1 MGEKG
6 NVTELAGG
14 ASLLGAAE
22 QSLIERVT
30 TTTTATVLGVGE
42 DLASTIREKAVG
54 AVADATVAAA
64 RERWDRD
71 HVDPAATTADQ
82 GDDSSGTPQT
92 PPTTPAPPA

>member
-6 NVTELAGG
+6 NVSELAAG
-14 ASLLGAAE
+14 AAAPLLAGAE

-54 AVADATVAAA
+54 AVADASVAAA
-64 RERWDRD
+64 RDRWNRD
-71 HVDPAATTADQ
+71 HEDPDATAAGQ
-82 GDDSSGTPQT
+82 GDDSPGT